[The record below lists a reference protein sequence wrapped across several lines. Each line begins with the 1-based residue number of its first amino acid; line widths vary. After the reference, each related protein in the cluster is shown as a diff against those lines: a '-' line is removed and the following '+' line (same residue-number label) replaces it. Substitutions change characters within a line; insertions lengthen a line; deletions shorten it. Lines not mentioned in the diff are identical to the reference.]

1 MYPVLLICV
10 YQHDTSRPHSKEFWL
25 NAAQIVSLE
34 PQAGYTVVTMTE
46 TIENLGPPS
55 RSINV
60 RESPQEIEKQIQAK
74 ATGQPWPQ

>member
-1 MYPVLLICV
+1 MYPVLLIQV
-10 YQHDTSRPHSKEFWL
+10 HQHDTLRPHSKEFWL

-46 TIENLGPPS
+46 AIENLGPPS

-60 RESPQEIEKQIQAK
+60 RESPQEIENQIRSK
-74 ATGQPWPQ
+74 AEGQPWPS